1 MTWETSTLKE
11 DYDNDV
17 SSQLTEKKL
26 DTLCNICG
34 FYVDC
39 TALKKICSEEIT
51 CFTQENHEKSSK
63 VLSSIDSKNS
73 NFTSDIEE
81 KLDIST
87 SNHVSNFSSQLER
100 TCDQYEAIVEIYDK
114 YKSYTKCFEC
124 SKVSKICTKC
134 SIINQILQK
143 LKD

>member
-1 MTWETSTLKE
+1 MIDFTIQHFKAFAKNPMTWETSTLKE

-51 CFTQENHEKSSK
+51 CFTQENHEK
-63 VLSSIDSKNS
+63 VNIL
-73 NFTSDIEE
+73 
-81 KLDIST
+81 
-87 SNHVSNFSSQLER
+87 
-100 TCDQYEAIVEIYDK
+100 IY
-114 YKSYTKCFEC
+114 
-124 SKVSKICTKC
+124 
-134 SIINQILQK
+134 II
-143 LKD
+143 